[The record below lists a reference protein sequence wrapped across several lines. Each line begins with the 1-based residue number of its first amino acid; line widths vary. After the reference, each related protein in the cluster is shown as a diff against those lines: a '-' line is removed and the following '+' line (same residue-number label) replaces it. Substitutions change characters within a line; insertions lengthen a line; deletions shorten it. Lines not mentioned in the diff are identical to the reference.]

1 MIETPLTHDFIHGA
15 VDVERTPTGL
25 LPHRLPAWA
34 RAQCPDPQLMMAESQ
49 PSGVR
54 LVFQTMATAVELTV
68 LPTKRAYQGLPARPD
83 GVYDLLIDGRLAQQR
98 SVQGGRVQHIDMATG
113 AAALIEGEAQTL
125 RFSGL
130 PGDGKTIEIWLP
142 HDELTEL
149 VALRADAALFPVKAV
164 GKPRWVHHGSSIS
177 QGSNTTH
184 PSGTWPAVAAAR
196 AGLDL
201 LNLGYGGNALLDPFA
216 ARTIRDL
223 PADLISVKIGIN
235 LVNKDLMRLRAFGP
249 AVHGFLDTIREGH
262 PTTPLLVLAPI
273 FCPIHETLPGPS
285 MFDLDALAEGRLLF
299 RAAGTADEVRQGKL
313 TLGVIREQL
322 RAIVDQRRSAD
333 AHLHYVDGRELYG
346 PNDNLRLPLP
356 DELHPDAASQRLIGE
371 RFAGC
376 LQELS
381 RTSRAD
387 TSAALPRPP
396 RCAPSTPSTAH
407 DPAPRR

>member
-1 MIETPLTHDFIHGA
+1 MRTMDTTSLPIGTPLTRDFIHGA
-15 VDVERTPTGL
+15 VDIEQTPTGL

-34 RAQCPDPQLMMAESQ
+34 RAQCPDAQLAMAESQ

-54 LVFQTMATAVELTV
+54 LVFQTMATAVELAI
-68 LPTKRAYQGLPARPD
+68 LPTKRAYNALPPRPD
-83 GVYDLLIDGRLAQQR
+83 GVYDLFVDGRLAQQR

-113 AAALIEGEAQTL
+113 AATLVEGEVQTL

-149 VALRADAALFPVKAV
+149 AALRSDAALFPLKTV

-184 PSGTWPAVAAAR
+184 PSGTWPAVAAVR

-201 LNLGYGGNALLDPFA
+201 LNLGYSGNALLDPFA
-216 ARTIRDL
+216 ARTIRDQ
-223 PADLISVKIGIN
+223 PADLISIKIGIN

-262 PTTPLLVLAPI
+262 PSTPLLVMSPL
-273 FCPIHETLPGPS
+273 FCPIHETMPGPS
-285 MFDLDALAEGRLLF
+285 VYDLEALAEGRLLF
-299 RAAGTADEVRQGKL
+299 RSGGSADEVRQGKL
-313 TLGVIREQL
+313 TLGVIREEL
-322 RAIVDQRRSAD
+322 RKIVEQRRAGGD
-333 AHLHYVDGRELYG
+333 AHLRYVDGLELYG

-356 DELHPDAASQRLIGE
+356 DELHPDAASHRLIGE
-371 RFAGC
+371 RFA
-376 LQELS
+376 
-381 RTSRAD
+381 
-387 TSAALPRPP
+387 ALLR
-396 RCAPSTPSTAH
+396 
-407 DPAPRR
+407 

>member
-1 MIETPLTHDFIHGA
+1 MRTMDTISLPIGTPLTRDFIHGA
-15 VDVERTPTGL
+15 VDIEQTPTGL

-34 RAQCPDPQLMMAESQ
+34 RAQCPDAQLAMAESQ

-54 LVFQTMATAVELTV
+54 LVFQTMATAVELAV
-68 LPTKRAYQGLPARPD
+68 LPTKRAYNALPPRPD
-83 GVYDLLIDGRLAQQR
+83 GVYDLFVDGRLAQQR

-113 AAALIEGEAQTL
+113 AATLIEGETQTL

-130 PGDGKTIEIWLP
+130 PGGGKTIEIWLP
-142 HDELTEL
+142 HDEVTEL
-149 VALRADAALFPVKAV
+149 AALRSDAALFPVKGM

-184 PSGTWPAVAAAR
+184 PSGTWPAVAAVR

-201 LNLGYGGNALLDPFA
+201 LNLGYSGNALLDPFA

-262 PTTPLLVLAPI
+262 PSTPLLLMSPL
-273 FCPIHETLPGPS
+273 FCPIHETMPGPS
-285 MFDLDALAEGRLLF
+285 LYDLDALAEGRLLF
-299 RAAGTADEVRQGKL
+299 RSGGNADEVRQGKL
-313 TLGVIREQL
+313 TLGVIRDEL
-322 RAIVDQRRSAD
+322 RKIVEQRRAGGD
-333 AHLHYVDGRELYG
+333 AHLRYVDGLELYG

-356 DELHPDAASQRLIGE
+356 DELHPDAASHRLIGE
-371 RFAGC
+371 RFA
-376 LQELS
+376 
-381 RTSRAD
+381 
-387 TSAALPRPP
+387 ALLR
-396 RCAPSTPSTAH
+396 
-407 DPAPRR
+407 